1 MVMDLNCIVAAV
13 ISCSES
19 WIICPCMNGYSYV
32 LIVTLVVCHGFHL
45 QLYIL
50 ILCVVELSLIQTWM
64 ELHVS

>member
-1 MVMDLNCIVAAV
+1 MDLNCIVAAV
-13 ISCSES
+13 INCSES
-19 WIICPCMNGYSYV
+19 WIVCPCMNGYNYV
-32 LIVTLVVCHGFHL
+32 LIVTLVVCHRFHL